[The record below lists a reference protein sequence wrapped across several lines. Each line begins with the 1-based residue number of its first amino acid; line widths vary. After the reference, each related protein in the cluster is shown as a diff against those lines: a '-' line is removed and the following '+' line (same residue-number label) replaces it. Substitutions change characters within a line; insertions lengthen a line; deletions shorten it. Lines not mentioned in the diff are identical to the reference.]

1 MLLSLLVR
9 KEVLEEREGEQSR
22 LGSVRLVRVRLVE
35 LGRSFVRVSLLLSWV
50 PLEIRWIE
58 GLVELS

>member
-50 PLEIRWIE
+50 PLGIRWIE